1 MVLFEVEVND
11 SEFRQW
17 AERSVENIK
26 VMVNVL
32 KEIRVMIYEVV
43 APLTPLKDDFLTQS
57 LMQDSKI
64 VDSSPF
70 FELQL
75 TMTGIHNPSA
85 DGWDYALY
93 QHDKDL
99 KHPRRGQMK
108 YLKKGF
114 EEAKPMF
121 MKRLETDYL
130 TAIGGHK

>member
-1 MVLFEVEVND
+1 MFLFEVEVDD
-11 SEFRQW
+11 SGFRQW

-26 VMVNVL
+26 LMVNVL

-93 QHDKDL
+93 QHDEDL
-99 KHPRRGQMK
+99 HHPLRGQME
-108 YLKKGF
+108 YLEYGF

-130 TAIGGHK
+130 SALGGHK